1 MANLTRLL
9 RKILVIIV
17 AAGLNLCAAASWTAV
32 NSGLPAAALSVNA
45 LIVDPASPSI
55 IYAQTFRGLGGPAAA
70 PALFKSTDAGGTWS
84 MVSSIV
90 SVTALVIDL
99 TNSSTLYA
107 ATPQGV
113 LKSTNGGATWI
124 DVSKGMPDGPV
135 NRLLIDPINPSTLYA
150 LVPTRSGAS
159 VLSASGL
166 VNTIFKTTNGG
177 ASWEALDTGVPPG
190 ASINLLAIDPAVPST
205 LYALVPPFFS
215 RPPVNGAPPKGSIL
229 KSTDGGESWN
239 TLDIPLPPGPPAAF
253 FTSLVI
259 DSSSTIYAVLPS
271 FAGPAPGAAV
281 LKSAD
286 GGATWKS
293 LSALPPNTSIGTLF
307 IDPTAA
313 STLYAFG
320 SSFTPPGPP
329 SWRILKSTDGGE
341 HWNTFD
347 AGLPANTFIS
357 SLAVDSTGGVYIGYS
372 GNLAPGPFSPPAPA
386 ASGGVFKSTDGLQ
399 SWTDAGAGLISFD
412 IRALAVN
419 PAVSTVLYAGGD
431 GGVFRSS
438 DGGGN
443 WNPTGVTSYT
453 GALVTDSLNPNLLYA
468 ETGKMNGC
476 SSDERLLLG
485 SPDGGVSW
493 TDSIS
498 PLNSGCILSVTVPS
512 LRAAPMVTGAADS
525 RILYLAESDDQ
536 DGYSAL
542 LKSTDGGANWSTL
555 WDSFQD
561 LRVSVRALAID
572 SAHPTTLYAGLD
584 DGTAAFGGAQ
594 LAAGSIGL
602 FKSADAGA
610 TWTNTS
616 FTRSAV
622 NLLAIDPANPNIVYA
637 STEGHYGDPKGF
649 QGLFK
654 STDGGARWQPINKGL
669 DSVIGSRLITSTAL
683 KIDLANSNILYLGTS
698 NSGVFRS
705 VDGGAMW
712 SAINDGLTNLQI
724 RALDMARGGARTVY
738 AATSGGVFKISDQ

>member
-32 NSGLPAAALSVNA
+32 NSGLPAAALSVTA

-70 PALFKSTDAGGTWS
+70 PALFKSTDAGGTWR

-107 ATPQGV
+107 ATPRGV
-113 LKSTNGGATWI
+113 LKSTNGGASWI
-124 DVSKGMPDGPV
+124 DVSKGLPDGPV
-135 NRLLIDPINPSTLYA
+135 IRLLIDPVNPSTLYA

-166 VNTIFKTTNGG
+166 VNIIFKTTNGG
-177 ASWEALDTGVPPG
+177 A
-190 ASINLLAIDPAVPST
+190 
-205 LYALVPPFFS
+205 
-215 RPPVNGAPPKGSIL
+215 
-229 KSTDGGESWN
+229 SWN

-347 AGLPANTFIS
+347 AGLPATTFIS
-357 SLAVDSTGGVYIGYS
+357 SLAADSTGGVHIGYS
-372 GNLAPGPFSPPAPA
+372 GNLAPGPFSPP
-386 ASGGVFKSTDGLQ
+386 
-399 SWTDAGAGLISFD
+399 
-412 IRALAVN
+412 
-419 PAVSTVLYAGGD
+419 
-431 GGVFRSS
+431 
-438 DGGGN
+438 
-443 WNPTGVTSYT
+443 
-453 GALVTDSLNPNLLYA
+453 
-468 ETGKMNGC
+468 
-476 SSDERLLLG
+476 
-485 SPDGGVSW
+485 
-493 TDSIS
+493 
-498 PLNSGCILSVTVPS
+498 
-512 LRAAPMVTGAADS
+512 
-525 RILYLAESDDQ
+525 
-536 DGYSAL
+536 
-542 LKSTDGGANWSTL
+542 
-555 WDSFQD
+555 
-561 LRVSVRALAID
+561 
-572 SAHPTTLYAGLD
+572 
-584 DGTAAFGGAQ
+584 
-594 LAAGSIGL
+594 
-602 FKSADAGA
+602 
-610 TWTNTS
+610 
-616 FTRSAV
+616 
-622 NLLAIDPANPNIVYA
+622 
-637 STEGHYGDPKGF
+637 
-649 QGLFK
+649 
-654 STDGGARWQPINKGL
+654 
-669 DSVIGSRLITSTAL
+669 
-683 KIDLANSNILYLGTS
+683 
-698 NSGVFRS
+698 
-705 VDGGAMW
+705 
-712 SAINDGLTNLQI
+712 
-724 RALDMARGGARTVY
+724 
-738 AATSGGVFKISDQ
+738 